1 MSLGVDLESLLAELD
16 ITQEMFEGL
25 ASQLVWRIGQRD
37 DDGHIIVRVGF
48 ATTTSRFADLPKLK
62 NASEQPPCRVGESFL
77 SICLLKR
84 KLTSASMSS
93 TNP

>member
-1 MSLGVDLESLLAELD
+1 MSLGADIDSLLAELD
-16 ITQEMFEGL
+16 ITPEMFEGL

-62 NASEQPPCRVGESFL
+62 NASDQDLETALKEGDLRVEWVSP
-77 SICLLKR
+77 S
-84 KLTSASMSS
+84 
-93 TNP
+93 

>member
-1 MSLGVDLESLLAELD
+1 MSLGVDLDSLLAELD

-37 DDGHIIVRVGF
+37 DDGHISLF
-48 ATTTSRFADLPKLK
+48 
-62 NASEQPPCRVGESFL
+62 
-77 SICLLKR
+77 KR